1 MNPPWN
7 RKEQNMAEKTTH
19 PDEMYFNEDHG
30 ILRQTVSG
38 FVEKE
43 INANLDDWKGA

>member
-1 MNPPWN
+1 
-7 RKEQNMAEKTTH
+7 MAVKITH

-30 ILRQTVSG
+30 ILRQTVSD